1 MPAKIL
7 IGTSG
12 FGYSD
17 WTGKHEKTKIP
28 FYPSI
33 LTEQQRLAY
42 YSEVFPTVEINTS
55 FYHFPR
61 LNVVKKWEKHAPE
74 NFIFSFKI
82 PKAITHEKKLVD
94 FAQDLE
100 RFLDTMQ
107 SGLRRK
113 IGPALLQLPPKFSDE
128 QKNRNALAVF
138 LRHWP
143 SDLKLAV
150 EFRQRSWVKHL
161 NQTTDLLSRYNA
173 AFCIVDEPL
182 LPPITPVTTDFSYI
196 RFHGH
201 GLKIWYQYRYSHKEL
216 VVWKKKIER
225 LQESTKEIYTYF
237 NNHPAGHAPAN
248 ARQLAI
254 LLKQPLPKPEKIDL
268 TRVRK
273 RAGEEPQASLDQYLD
288 VPDVQIDDF
297 IRFCSNCGDT
307 VMKLDKYCEK
317 CGFLLEKE

>member
-1 MPAKIL
+1 MPTKIR

-17 WTGKHEKTKIP
+17 WTVKHEKTKIP
-28 FYPSI
+28 FYPPSPI
-33 LTEQQRLAY
+33 LAERQRLAY
-42 YSEVFPTVEINTS
+42 YSEIFPTVEINTS

-61 LNVVKKWEKHAPE
+61 STVVQKWERHVPE
-74 NFIFSFKI
+74 NFLFAFKI

-94 FAQDLE
+94 VLVDLE

-113 IGPALLQLPPKFSDE
+113 LGPALLQLPPKFSD
-128 QKNRNALAVF
+128 KHKNALAVF

-150 EFRQRSWVKHL
+150 EFREMSWIKHL

-182 LPPITPVTTDFSYI
+182 LPPIIPVTADFSYI

-216 VVWKKKIER
+216 LAWKKKIVT
-225 LQESTKEIYTYF
+225 LQDNTKEIFTYF
-237 NNHPAGHAPAN
+237 NNHPGGHAPAN

-254 LLKQPLPKPEKIDL
+254 LLKQPLPKPEAINL
-268 TRVRK
+268 THVRK
-273 RAGEEPQASLDQYLD
+273 RAGEKPQTSLEQYLD

-307 VMKLDKYCEK
+307 IMKFDKFCEN
-317 CGFLLEKE
+317 CGFLLESE

>member
-17 WTGKHEKTKIP
+17 WVGKHEKTKIP
-28 FYPSI
+28 FYPSYLI
-33 LTEQQRLAY
+33 EKQRLAW
-42 YSEVFPTVEINTS
+42 YSEIFPTVEINTS

-61 LNVVKKWEKHAPE
+61 PSVVKNWEKNVPE
-74 NFIFSFKI
+74 DFLFAFKI
-82 PKAITHEKKLVD
+82 PKAITHEKKLID
-94 FAQDLE
+94 FHDDLE
-100 RFLDTMQ
+100 RFLTTME

-113 IGPALLQLPPKFSDE
+113 LGPALLQLPPKFSDE
-128 QKNRNALAVF
+128 NRKALAVF

-150 EFRQRSWVKHL
+150 EFRHLSWVKHL
-161 NQTTDLLSRYNA
+161 EQTESLLSKYNA

-182 LPPITPVTTDFSYI
+182 LPPITPVTADFIYI
-196 RFHGH
+196 RLHGH
-201 GLKIWYQYRYSHKEL
+201 GLKLWYRYKYSRKEL
-216 VVWKKKIER
+216 LVWSKRIE
-225 LQESTKEIYTYF
+225 LLKDKTKEIFTYF
-237 NNHPAGHAPAN
+237 NNHPGGHAPSN

-254 LLKQPLPKPEKIDL
+254 LLKQPLPKPEKINL
-268 TRVRK
+268 SNVRK
-273 RAGEEPQASLDQYLD
+273 RAGEKPQVSLDQYLD

-307 VMKLDKYCEK
+307 IMKFDKFCEN
-317 CGFLLEKE
+317 CGFLLESE